1 MKSFS
6 WIFKVKPGKGLG
18 NVKHKDIGVFLE
30 EEINEVYRWADAQ
43 RSDLWVRLPKDESE
57 YMIALLEL
65 DARSLIE
72 ELENEILIVER

>member
-1 MKSFS
+1 MIETSET
-6 WIFKVKPGKGLG
+6 
-18 NVKHKDIGVFLE
+18 KDEILFLE
-30 EEINEVYRWADAQ
+30 EEINEVYHWADAQ

-72 ELENEILIVER
+72 ELENEILIIGKK

>member
-1 MKSFS
+1 MIETSETEDE
-6 WIFKVKPGKGLG
+6 IL
-18 NVKHKDIGVFLE
+18 FLE